1 VSAKYRLGWYVTNIN
16 SGIKG
21 KIVDVIK
28 TPRGFEYTILVSGG
42 NRLTFTEA
50 SLIKLGNQVK

>member
-1 VSAKYRLGWYVTNIN
+1 MPAKYRLGWYVTNIN

-28 TPRGFEYTILVSGG
+28 TQRGYEYTLQVAGG
-42 NRLTFTEA
+42 SRLTFTEA
-50 SLIKLGNQVK
+50 SLIKTGDQFK